1 MVRLYWFILPALASC
16 TNLPSLESSCTD
28 DQDKCDAQSLIQ
40 SVSTVRRAKD
50 TAKATDVVRADLHRV
65 TSTAHIHNA
74 DASTKL
80 KQEPL
85 WDEHSPERPS
95 WFMGKMCRVP
105 GEGCGAPPF
114 QECELRHEVSGR
126 DDAEARR
133 NCQDLATAAGHEFF
147 NLGFCP
153 APHVWKYFCITS
165 ATCDEVEVRPPWRM
179 YRAPNTDGQPA
190 DDDVDTDTCSVGD
203 DVTCPD
209 DPGTRCAG
217 DQCCPSGATCP
228 SASVPHH
235 DGCSAPKDLDCTV
248 PEISEPVTHDPCSE
262 HRTTPGTCRWRNCYS
277 WRGETECING
287 QCVCAPG
294 LCSANEIGGRHGVCV
309 TPDVWEQS
317 QQSH

>member
-1 MVRLYWFILPALASC
+1 MVRLYWFILPALAS
-16 TNLPSLESSCTD
+16 SARIAIDE
-28 DQDKCDAQSLIQ
+28 
-40 SVSTVRRAKD
+40 
-50 TAKATDVVRADLHRV
+50 AKATDVMRADLHRH
-65 TSTAHIHNA
+65 TSTIHIHNA

-85 WDEHSPERPS
+85 WEEHSPERSS
-95 WFMGKMCRVP
+95 WFTGKMCGVP

-114 QECELRHEVSGR
+114 QECDVRHEVPGQ
-126 DDAEARR
+126 DEAEARR

-153 APHVWKYFCITS
+153 APHVWKYFCITT
-165 ATCDEVEVRPPWRM
+165 ATCEEVEVRPPWRM
-179 YRAPNTDGQPA
+179 YRAGQPA
-190 DDDVDTDTCSVGD
+190 DDDTDTDTCSVGD

-209 DPGTRCAG
+209 DPSIRCAG
-217 DQCCPSGATCP
+217 DRCCPSGATCP

-235 DGCSAPKDLDCTV
+235 DGCSAPKDLDCTM
-248 PEISEPVTHDPCSE
+248 PENPEPITHDPCSE
-262 HRTTPGTCRWRNCYS
+262 HRTTPGKCRWHNCYS

-317 QQSH
+317 QQSQ